1 MRWGYY
7 TKAQVRRAIL
17 RAADRIEK
25 HEDQFKFASI
35 IIPRLHSCRDTGC
48 ALGWI
53 AAYLHYIPDPAPL
66 ARTEFGE
73 SFGDVSRIIGNVTG
87 REDYNDMD
95 FYQDMNKLCPDGR
108 GGNEH
113 NWEKYPKVAARVLRK
128 YVKEYFDQ

>member
-7 TKAQVRRAIL
+7 TKARVRRAIL
-17 RAADRIEK
+17 RAADRIER
-25 HEDQFKFASI
+25 HQDQFKFSSI

-53 AAYLHYIPDPAPL
+53 AAYLHYIPDS
-66 ARTEFGE
+66 ECGG

-87 REDYNDMD
+87 REDYGDMD
-95 FYQDMNKLCPDGR
+95 FYQDMNKLCPDGK
-108 GGNEH
+108 GVGIH